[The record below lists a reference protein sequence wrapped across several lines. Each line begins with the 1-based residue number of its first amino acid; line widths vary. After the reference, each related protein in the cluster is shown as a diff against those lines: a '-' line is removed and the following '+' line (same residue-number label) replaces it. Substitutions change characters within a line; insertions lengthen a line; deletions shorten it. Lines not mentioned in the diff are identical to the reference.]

1 MHSTADMHDNL
12 VLARSI
18 VSGSRMTDNGN
29 TLRVGLA
36 QIAPCWL
43 RRDATEEKIVAWLE
57 HAAAEACDLAVFG
70 EALLPGY
77 PFWVE
82 RTEGAKFESEL
93 QKSLYAHYVDQGI
106 CIEQGDLDSI
116 CRVARDKHLAAYI
129 GVMERAANRGGHS
142 LYCSMVYI
150 GKDGEIGSV
159 HRKLMPTHEERLV
172 WAIGDGN
179 GLRTH
184 SLGPF
189 TVGGLN
195 CWENWLP
202 LPRAALY
209 AQGEDL
215 HVAIWPGNDRNTEEI
230 TRFIARESRSF
241 VVSVSGLMRKQ
252 DIDKTLPH
260 AELLIDTADAVMANG
275 GSCVA
280 SPSGE
285 WILAPV
291 VGEENLRVVDLDH
304 RSVLEERHSLDVV
317 GHYSRPDVTRL
328 VVNRKRQT
336 TAEFKD

>member
-1 MHSTADMHDNL
+1 MPAS
-12 VLARSI
+12 
-18 VSGSRMTDNGN
+18 

-36 QIAPCWL
+36 QIAPVWL
-43 RRDATEEKIVAWLE
+43 DRMATTAKIVDWIAK
-57 HAAAEACDLAVFG
+57 AGTAGADLVAFG

-82 RTEGAKFESEL
+82 RTDGAVFESPL
-93 QKSLYAHYVDQGI
+93 QKSLFAHYVSQGV
-106 CIEQGDLDSI
+106 CIEDGDLKPV
-116 CRVARDKHLAAYI
+116 CEAAREHNIAVYVGI
-129 GVMERAANRGGHS
+129 MERAAGRGGHS

-150 GKDGEIGSV
+150 DSAGAIGSV

-184 SLGPF
+184 KLGAF

-215 HVAIWPGNDRNTEEI
+215 HVAIWPGSLRNTEEI
-230 TRFIARESRSF
+230 TRFIARESRSY
-241 VVSVSGLMRKQ
+241 VVSVAGLMRRE
-252 DIDKTLPH
+252 DIDASLPH
-260 AELLIDTADAVMANG
+260 ADLLLDRADDIMANG

-280 SPSGE
+280 GPDGVWVLEPTTGSE
-285 WILAPV
+285 VLEIV
-291 VGEENLRVVDLDH
+291 EIDH
-304 RSVLEERHSLDVV
+304 HSVLEERHSLDVV

-336 TAEFKD
+336 TAEFDD

>member
-1 MHSTADMHDNL
+1 MTGND
-12 VLARSI
+12 
-18 VSGSRMTDNGN
+18 GS
-29 TLRVGLA
+29 LRVGLA

-43 RRDATEEKIVAWLE
+43 RRDATVAKIINWLGK
-57 HAAAEACDLAVFG
+57 AAQDDCGLAVFG

-82 RTEGAKFESEL
+82 RTEGAKFESAL
-93 QKSLYAHYVDQGI
+93 QKSLYAHYVSEAI
-106 CIEQGDLDSI
+106 CIEDGDLDAI
-116 CRVARDKHLAAYI
+116 CAVARDRHIAVYV
-129 GVMERAANRGGHS
+129 GVMERATNRGGHS

-150 GKDGEIGSV
+150 SENGEIGSV

-172 WAIGDGN
+172 WAMGDGH

-209 AQGEDL
+209 AEGEDL
-215 HVAIWPGNDRNTEEI
+215 HVAIWPGNVRNTEDI

-241 VVSVSGLMRKQ
+241 VVSVSGLMRSS
-252 DIDKTLPH
+252 DIDSSLPN
-260 AELLIDTADAVMANG
+260 AEILIETADDVMANG

-280 SPSGE
+280 SPTGE
-285 WILAPV
+285 WLLPPV
-291 VGEENLRVVDLDH
+291 ADEETLSIVDLDH
-304 RSVLEERHSLDVV
+304 RLVLEERHSLDVV

-328 VVNRKRQT
+328 VVNRKRQA

>member
-1 MHSTADMHDNL
+1 MNEK
-12 VLARSI
+12 
-18 VSGSRMTDNGN
+18 
-29 TLRVGLA
+29 TLLKVGLV

-43 RRDATEEKIVAWLE
+43 RRDRTIDKIAAWTEK
-57 HAAAEACDLAVFG
+57 AAAGGCDLAVFG

-82 RTEGAKFESEL
+82 RTDGAKFESEL
-93 QKSLYAHYVDQGI
+93 QKSLYAHYVSQAV
-106 CIEQGDLDSI
+106 CIEDGDVDALCDL
-116 CRVARDKHLAAYI
+116 ARDRHIAIYV
-129 GVMERAANRGGHS
+129 GVMERAANRGRHS

-150 GKDGEIGSV
+150 DQRGEIGSV

-184 SLGPF
+184 SLGAF

-215 HVAIWPGNDRNTEEI
+215 HVAIWPGNDRNTRDI

-241 VVSVSGLMRKQ
+241 VFSVSGLMRKE
-252 DIDKTLPH
+252 DIDASLPH
-260 AELLIDTADAVMANG
+260 ADVLIETADAVMANG

-280 SPSGE
+280 SPSGDWLLE
-285 WILAPV
+285 PV
-291 VGEENLRVVDLDH
+291 VNEECLRIVDLDH
-304 RSVLEERHSLDVV
+304 RLVLEARHSLDPV

-328 VVNRKRQT
+328 VVDRKRQA